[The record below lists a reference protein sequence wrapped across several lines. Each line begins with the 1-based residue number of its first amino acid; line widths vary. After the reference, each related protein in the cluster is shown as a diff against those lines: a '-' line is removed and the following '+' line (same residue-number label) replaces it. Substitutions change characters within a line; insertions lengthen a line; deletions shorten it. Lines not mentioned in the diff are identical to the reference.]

1 MTQFY
6 DLWSNLDNMPS
17 LPSLPPPP
25 SEGPSLSEL
34 INYIG
39 DRPPHTF
46 HQHLTLFDCCSE
58 SQESIV
64 PSKQH
69 CTIAIY
75 FSLLYILAIQV
86 PETPQ
91 LTRQARPGPP
101 ATVATFSLLRVWQ
114 VSLAM
119 ARQESLSIVQ
129 GCVVP
134 TTTPGTTTTLSSS
147 DVIRITKDNQINV
160 KIFPE
165 IPWMHLIIKLNLSY
179 RKSLN

>member
-6 DLWSNLDNMPS
+6 DLWSNLDS
-17 LPSLPPPP
+17 LPSLPPPS

-58 SQESIV
+58 SQESLV

-91 LTRQARPGPP
+91 FTRQAWSTGY
-101 ATVATFSLLRVWQ
+101 
-114 VSLAM
+114 
-119 ARQESLSIVQ
+119 
-129 GCVVP
+129 
-134 TTTPGTTTTLSSS
+134 S
-147 DVIRITKDNQINV
+147 D
-160 KIFPE
+160 
-165 IPWMHLIIKLNLSY
+165 NLSTHQGLTGQPRHGQTRESVQCPGLCSADY
-179 RKSLN
+179 NTWYHDNTLVLRCADMNYKR